1 MTSAASSAILQTNPN
16 FQQIESCM
24 DFVMSQLVRFEKKNH
39 QNTHHAA
46 HKFYFG
52 FAHFL
57 WFTHSFLVAPLALLL
72 FFHIFVSFEWDTVL
86 KWPCFHAYFWNLIS
100 ECACAHFEF
109 PYLSTNQ
116 IIKMSSHAKKSE
128 HTRTSFQI
136 STHLPYFFLSN
147 WHHFTIIFTKIVP
160 HFYRNKLK
168 NLTMA
173 LIFKP
178 SKLNMN
184 AIKKNTKSLTSSK
197 EMWKNAERLRSDSMV
212 KSSKFTVKEWPSSK
226 RPTTS
231 YLSYLTKEFLTYIR

>member
-1 MTSAASSAILQTNPN
+1 MKKNPSKHIPCCTQVLFWFCTYFMIYSQFFGCTPYITIIFSYFCFFWMGYCFEMAMFSCLFLKPN
-16 FQQIESCM
+16 FRVC
-24 DFVMSQLVRFEKKNH
+24 L
-39 QNTHHAA
+39 
-46 HKFYFG
+46 
-52 FAHFL
+52 
-57 WFTHSFLVAPLALLL
+57 
-72 FFHIFVSFEWDTVL
+72 
-86 KWPCFHAYFWNLIS
+86 
-100 ECACAHFEF
+100 CAHFEF

-147 WHHFTIIFTKIVP
+147 WHYFTIIFTKIVP